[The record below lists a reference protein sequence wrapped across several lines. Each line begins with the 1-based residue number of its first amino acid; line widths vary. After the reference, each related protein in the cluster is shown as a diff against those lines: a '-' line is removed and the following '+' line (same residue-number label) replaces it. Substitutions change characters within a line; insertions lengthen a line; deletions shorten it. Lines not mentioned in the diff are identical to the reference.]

1 MKTLLD
7 SFKDSMIVKV
17 LIAII
22 MFFFTWISNTQ
33 IEKNSEFYKSIK
45 GHKNV
50 FTENSSK
57 LEQPK
62 NINEILSKNSKQFYA
77 KK

>member
-7 SFKDSMIVKV
+7 SIKDSMIVKV

-45 GHKNV
+45 GDKNV